1 MRSFKIRRIL
11 CGLTKKKKIV
21 LLFLAGCF
29 VVVLL
34 LKGVRDGPKG
44 DKFAYDPHVDTES
57 DKDTLEKEKSGRGNE
72 DENGKDNAEKLYVD
86 QKLEMNRRRENKIL
100 TNVSEEY
107 EKDNESK
114 GNDPTGQEEGIDLTS
129 DQDEGWRDKIEGHK
143 GSVNEGKNT
152 SLKNEET
159 VQQTLDQNAEATVTF
174 GQDEEMPIGS
184 SLNESVFHVN
194 RRNKYP
200 SHEDDR
206 IAYQVFIFVLM
217 DWLHLTNSDGEDALQ
232 SNCQPHHKYNQ
243 VEGNLKLVNFFIND
257 FPNSHK
263 IYNVAAFFRRS
274 AFTWDEPEFAKG

>member
-1 MRSFKIRRIL
+1 MYLRSSKIRRIL

-34 LKGVRDGPKG
+34 LNRVRDGPEG
-44 DKFAYDPHVDTES
+44 NKFAFDPHVDIGS
-57 DKDTLEKEKSGRGNE
+57 DKDTLEIKKGARGNE
-72 DENGKDNAEKLYVD
+72 DENGTDNAEKLYVD

-129 DQDEGWRDKIEGHK
+129 DQDEGWKDKDEGHK
-143 GSVNEGKNT
+143 ESVKEEKNT

-159 VQQTLDQNAEATVTF
+159 VEQTSDQKNAKARVTF
-174 GQDEEMPIGS
+174 GQDEKIATGS
-184 SLNESVFHVN
+184 SLNETVFHVN

-217 DWLHLTNSDGEDALQ
+217 DWLHLTNSD
-232 SNCQPHHKYNQ
+232 
-243 VEGNLKLVNFFIND
+243 
-257 FPNSHK
+257 
-263 IYNVAAFFRRS
+263 
-274 AFTWDEPEFAKG
+274 

>member
-1 MRSFKIRRIL
+1 MRSSKIRRIL
-11 CGLTKKKKIV
+11 CGFTKKKKIV

-34 LKGVRDGPKG
+34 LNRVRDRLNA
-44 DKFAYDPHVDTES
+44 DKFAYDTHVDIGS
-57 DKDTLEKEKSGRGNE
+57 DKDTLEREKSVRGNE
-72 DENGKDNAEKLYVD
+72 DENVTDDAEKLYVD

-129 DQDEGWRDKIEGHK
+129 DQDEGWKDKDEGHK
-143 GSVNEGKNT
+143 ESVKEEKNT

-159 VQQTLDQNAEATVTF
+159 VEQTSDQKNAKARVTF
-174 GQDEEMPIGS
+174 GQDEKIPTGS
-184 SLNESVFHVN
+184 SLNETVFHVN

-206 IAYQVFIFVLM
+206 IAYQVFIFL
-217 DWLHLTNSDGEDALQ
+217 
-232 SNCQPHHKYNQ
+232 
-243 VEGNLKLVNFFIND
+243 F
-257 FPNSHK
+257 
-263 IYNVAAFFRRS
+263 
-274 AFTWDEPEFAKG
+274 

>member
-1 MRSFKIRRIL
+1 MRSFKIRRII

-21 LLFLAGCF
+21 LLFLAGSF

-34 LKGVRDGPKG
+34 LNRVRDGPKEN
-44 DKFAYDPHVDTES
+44 KLAFDPHVDTES
-57 DKDTLEKEKSGRGNE
+57 DKDTLEKEKSARGNG
-72 DENGKDNAEKLYVD
+72 DENGTDNAEKLYVD

-100 TNVSEEY
+100 MSVSEKY

-129 DQDEGWRDKIEGHK
+129 EQDKGWRHEKE
-143 GSVNEGKNT
+143 VLNEEKNL

-159 VQQTLDQNAEATVTF
+159 VQQTLEQNAEARVTI
-174 GQDEEMPIGS
+174 GQEEDIPRGS

-206 IAYQVFIFVLM
+206 IASQVYLVCLR
-217 DWLHLTNSDGEDALQ
+217 DL
-232 SNCQPHHKYNQ
+232 NC
-243 VEGNLKLVNFFIND
+243 F
-257 FPNSHK
+257 
-263 IYNVAAFFRRS
+263 
-274 AFTWDEPEFAKG
+274 

>member
-1 MRSFKIRRIL
+1 MRSIKNRRIF

-34 LKGVRDGPKG
+34 LNRVRDDPKG
-44 DKFAYDPHVDTES
+44 NKFAFDTHVDTGS
-57 DKDTLEKEKSGRGNE
+57 DKDVLEKEKSARGNE
-72 DENGKDNAEKLYVD
+72 DNAEKLYVD
-86 QKLEMNRRRENKIL
+86 EKLEMNKTHENKIL
-100 TNVSEEY
+100 MKVSEEF

-129 DQDEGWRDKIEGHK
+129 DQDEGWRDKNEGHK
-143 GSVNEGKNT
+143 ESVNEEKNT
-152 SLKNEET
+152 SLTNEET
-159 VQQTLDQNAEATVTF
+159 IQQTLDQNSEDKVTF
-174 GQDEEMPIGS
+174 GQNEEIPRS
-184 SLNESVFHVN
+184 SLNESVFHMN

-217 DWLHLTNSDGEDALQ
+217 DWLHLKNSDGEDALQ

-243 VEGNLKLVNFFIND
+243 VEGNLNGVKFVTND

-263 IYNVAAFFRRS
+263 ISNFAVFFRRS
-274 AFTWDEPEFAKG
+274 AFTWDEPEFTKG